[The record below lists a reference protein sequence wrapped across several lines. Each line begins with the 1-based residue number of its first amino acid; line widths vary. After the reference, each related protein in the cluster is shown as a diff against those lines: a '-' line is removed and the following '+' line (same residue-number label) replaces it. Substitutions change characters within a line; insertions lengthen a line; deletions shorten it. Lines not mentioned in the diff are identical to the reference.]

1 MINSMYSHMLDETS
15 RSLNMERKRLQS
27 DTRRLAEYWEIALEN
42 GRIKDVNTAILFLDT
57 GVHGY
62 LKAKDID
69 LGNKRRLKKDQTILA
84 RMILLISMYI
94 LEQPK
99 SDFPKINELTPMF
112 EMELHHAA
120 QRNDIMAQV
129 ENILRQKSEN
139 NS

>member
-1 MINSMYSHMLDETS
+1 MMNSMYSHMLEETS
-15 RSLNMERKRLQS
+15 RSLNMEKRRLQA

-42 GRIKDVNTAILFLDT
+42 GRVKDVNTAILFLDT
-57 GVHGY
+57 GIHGY

-94 LEQPK
+94 LEAPK
-99 SDFPKINELTPMF
+99 SDFPKINELTPMV
-112 EMELHHAA
+112 EAELRKATP
-120 QRNDIMAQV
+120 RNDILAQV